1 MATLTRLG
9 SLVNVAGCCYSLDM
23 DTPPIDVL
31 SPLQR
36 RKRAAILAGAEEVF
50 LDRGYALTTMDDVA
64 AAAGV
69 GKQTVYRH
77 FASKEVL
84 FENLISSMCVDGAL
98 AGRLDDGGEHSVD
111 AQLRDLGWAL
121 LQNLMSVNGI
131 GLYRAVVAEAQRRP
145 ELGRLFYENGAKLV
159 RSLAADI
166 LSTVYD
172 DNSAALRA
180 STFISLV
187 LGDAHLELTLGY
199 TITNRDVRFAEQIE
213 EAVSA
218 ALR

>member
-1 MATLTRLG
+1 
-9 SLVNVAGCCYSLDM
+9 M
-23 DTPPIDVL
+23 DTSPTDVL

-77 FASKEVL
+77 FASKEAL
-84 FENLISSMCVDGAL
+84 FEDLISSMCVGGAL
-98 AGRLDDGGEHSVD
+98 AGHLEEGGEPSVD
-111 AQLRDLGWAL
+111 ARLRDLGWAL
-121 LQNLMSVNGI
+121 LHNLMSVNGI
-131 GLYRAVVAEAQRRP
+131 RLYRAVVAEAQRRP

-172 DNSAALRA
+172 EHSAALRA
-180 STFISLV
+180 STYISLV

-199 TITNRDVRFAEQIE
+199 TITNRDARFAEQIE

>member
-1 MATLTRLG
+1 
-9 SLVNVAGCCYSLDM
+9 M
-23 DTPPIDVL
+23 DTSPTDVL

-64 AAAGV
+64 SAAGV

-77 FASKEVL
+77 FASKEAL
-84 FENLISSMCVDGAL
+84 FENLISSMCVGGAL
-98 AGRLDDGGEHSVD
+98 AGHLEGGSERS
-111 AQLRDLGWAL
+111 ANARLRDLGWAL
-121 LQNLMSVNGI
+121 LHNLMSATGI
-131 GLYRAVVAEAQRRP
+131 RLYRAVVAEAQRRP

-172 DNSAALRA
+172 DQTAALRA
-180 STFISLV
+180 STYISLV

-199 TITNRDVRFAEQIE
+199 TISNRDARFAEQIE

>member
-1 MATLTRLG
+1 
-9 SLVNVAGCCYSLDM
+9 M
-23 DTPPIDVL
+23 DASPTDVL

-77 FASKEVL
+77 FASKDAL
-84 FENLISSMCVDGAL
+84 FENLIYSMCVGGAL
-98 AGRLDDGGEHSVD
+98 AGRLEEGGEHSVD
-111 AQLRDLGWAL
+111 ARLRDLGWAL
-121 LQNLMSVNGI
+121 LHNLMSVNGI
-131 GLYRAVVAEAQRRP
+131 RLYRAVVTEAQRRP
-145 ELGRLFYENGAKLV
+145 ELGRLFYDNGAKLV
-159 RSLAADI
+159 RLLAAEI
-166 LSTVYD
+166 LSAVYD
-172 DNSAALRA
+172 EHLAALRA

-199 TITNRDVRFAEQIE
+199 TTTNRDARFTEQIE

>member
-1 MATLTRLG
+1 
-9 SLVNVAGCCYSLDM
+9 M
-23 DTPPIDVL
+23 DTPPTDAL
-31 SPLQR
+31 SPLQQ
-36 RKRAAILAGAEEVF
+36 RKRAAILAGAEKVF

-77 FASKEVL
+77 FASKEAL
-84 FENLISSMCVDGAL
+84 FEDLIHSMCVGGAL
-98 AGRLDDGGEHSVD
+98 AGRLEEDGEHTVD
-111 AQLRDLGWAL
+111 ARLRDLAWAL
-121 LQNLMSVNGI
+121 LHNLMSVNGI
-131 GLYRAVVAEAQRRP
+131 RLYRAVVTEAQRRP

-172 DNSAALRA
+172 EHSAALRA

-199 TITNRDVRFAEQIE
+199 TIANRDARFAEQIE

>member
-1 MATLTRLG
+1 
-9 SLVNVAGCCYSLDM
+9 M
-23 DTPPIDVL
+23 DTSPTEVL
-31 SPLQR
+31 NPLQR

-50 LDRGYALTTMDDVA
+50 LDRGYASTTMDDVA

-77 FASKEVL
+77 FASKEAL
-84 FENLISSMCVDGAL
+84 FESLISSMCIDGAL
-98 AGRLDDGGEHSVD
+98 AGRLEDGAERSAD
-111 AQLRDLGWAL
+111 ARLRDLGWAL
-121 LQNLMSVNGI
+121 LHNLMSDNGI
-131 GLYRAVVAEAQRRP
+131 RLYRAVVAEAQRRP

-172 DNSAALRA
+172 DQTAALRA
-180 STFISLV
+180 STYISLV

-199 TITNRDVRFAEQIE
+199 RITDRRARFAEQIE

-218 ALR
+218 AMR

>member
-1 MATLTRLG
+1 
-9 SLVNVAGCCYSLDM
+9 M
-23 DTPPIDVL
+23 DTSPTEVL
-31 SPLQR
+31 NPLQR

-50 LDRGYALTTMDDVA
+50 LDRGYASTTMDDVA

-77 FASKEVL
+77 FASKEAL
-84 FENLISSMCVDGAL
+84 FESLIASMCVDGAL
-98 AGRLDDGGEHSVD
+98 AGRLEDGAERST
-111 AQLRDLGWAL
+111 AARLRDLGWAL
-121 LQNLMSVNGI
+121 LHNLMSDNGI
-131 GLYRAVVAEAQRRP
+131 RLYRAVVAEAQRRP

-172 DNSAALRA
+172 DQTAALRA
-180 STFISLV
+180 STYISLV

-199 TITNRDVRFAEQIE
+199 RITDRRARFAEQIE